1 MYGGGDM
8 SAMGGRR
15 GGREGVEWGDG
26 RGGGREGR
34 ERRRVRTDQ
43 CGKRDVEK

>member
-1 MYGGGDM
+1 M

-26 RGGGREGR
+26 RGGTGEKESAHGPVRE
-34 ERRRVRTDQ
+34 ER
-43 CGKRDVEK
+43 C

>member
-1 MYGGGDM
+1 M
-8 SAMGGRR
+8 SAMGG
-15 GGREGVEWGDG
+15 EEG
-26 RGGGREGR
+26 RGEKEWSGGTGREGR